1 MVQENTGRRWQQTKV
16 IFGRER
22 GRERKIER
30 ERQRECTREKAKD
43 VCFYT
48 LALAAFV

>member
-16 IFGRER
+16 IVGRKR

-30 ERQRECTREKAKD
+30 EIKRECTREKAKD
-43 VCFYT
+43 DFFYT